1 MKNLNCKNNASTCQ
15 GVEENIEK
23 ITVNDAYLNN
33 FVVKDASLKDHNS
46 S

>member
-1 MKNLNCKNNASTCQ
+1 MQAHVRVC
-15 GVEENIEK
+15 EENIEI

-33 FVVKDASLKDHNS
+33 FLVKDASLKDHNS

>member
-1 MKNLNCKNNASTCQ
+1 MQAHVRVC
-15 GVEENIEK
+15 EESIEK
-23 ITVNDAYLNN
+23 ITVNDAHLNN